1 MTDQPADR
9 QRGPLR
15 KLGDMRILNGRTL
28 TEVDVG

>member
-9 QRGPLR
+9 QRGAER
-15 KLGDMRILNGRTL
+15 KLGDMRILNGRRL